1 MKTKV
6 IKEKIYE
13 KIVSLEK
20 NTLTFEIQLSK
31 IVQNEEERRSNKEI
45 SDFIANMY

>member
-1 MKTKV
+1 MKAKKV
-6 IKEKIYE
+6 KKITFNKKE
-13 KIVSLEK
+13 
-20 NTLTFEIQLSK
+20 LTFEIQLSK